1 MVDPNFMPYSC
12 DSCGSLLGKGC
23 KTEASAARYCSNA
36 CRQRAYRR
44 RVKSEILATETSGD
58 LLTPLSSFVGRVDE
72 MVEVSRLLRGTR
84 LLTLTGTAG
93 VGKTRLALEVAG
105 KEQRGRRQK
114 VMVAELGACAGQE
127 SVAGRVSAA
136 LDSHIGTDIFS
147 AEARGAGAK
156 LSGGLLVIDNCEHV
170 IGECGLLV
178 GRLLARH
185 PGLQVL
191 ATSREVLRVP
201 GETLYPV
208 HGLSLPGPG
217 DKSSA
222 TEYLR
227 SDAVR
232 LFADR
237 ARAVVSDFEL
247 SQKNAADTR
256 AVCERL
262 GGLPLLIEL
271 AAQLL
276 RTFSVAELRKRLDDP
291 LSLLVGGWR
300 TASARHRSWQAA
312 LTWSYDLL
320 KPAEQ
325 LLFRR
330 LSVFPGGFGVDA
342 AAAVVTDEV
351 PAASVP
357 ELLTALESKSVI
369 QSPTRRGRKEAGAGR
384 FLMLEPV
391 RGYAHQKL
399 RDLHEEAPAY
409 EGLTRWLATLV
420 SPLWQTGIAPF
431 DTLRTAGTEL
441 ANLRHALERPADGDD
456 ERRLLLAGGL
466 VTLDTTPAAGTDA
479 ARLVRS
485 ALHTGHPE
493 SRYRA
498 IALEGAAV
506 LAARRGAHVEALRV
520 IQEAVDGER
529 AAAPSP
535 LLCRLLLRL
544 SLLKEHSGDRSG
556 ALEVLTASV
565 RTSERLGD
573 EPTFAVGVG
582 HLARHELTCGDPAS
596 AARLIG
602 RALPAVQALPPEW
615 QCDVMNVA
623 GALAVECDDLSTA
636 ERYFAEPLRSVTE
649 EPGHAAGLI
658 EGLAVVAVRRLQFD
672 RGLHLISAAE
682 AMDESATCG
691 LRPHPWWRQRVE
703 AAKAAGM
710 SGLATRAD
718 RELALGRSLRSD
730 DVVAYALGDG
740 QPSAPAQDEARHGP
754 LSPRQWTVAALL
766 IKGLTN
772 RQIASR
778 IHVSVRT
785 VETHVRNIRG
795 TLGLRSRSHI
805 AAWAA
810 QTQQE

>member
-1 MVDPNFMPYSC
+1 M
-12 DSCGSLLGKGC
+12 
-23 KTEASAARYCSNA
+23 
-36 CRQRAYRR
+36 
-44 RVKSEILATETSGD
+44 ATETSGD

-72 MVEVSRLLRGTR
+72 MVEASRLLRGTR

-93 VGKTRLALEVAG
+93 AGKTRLALEVAR
-105 KEQRGRRQK
+105 KEQRGGRQTI
-114 VMVAELGACAGQE
+114 MVVELGTCGEQE
-127 SVAGRVSAA
+127 SVASRVSAA
-136 LDSHIGTDIFS
+136 LDSHIDTGVLL

-156 LSGGLLVIDNCEHV
+156 LAGWLLVIDNCEHV

-178 GRLLARH
+178 GRLLARY
-185 PGLQVL
+185 PGLQIL
-191 ATSREVLRVP
+191 ATSREALRIP
-201 GETLYPV
+201 GETVYPV
-208 HGLSLPGPG
+208 NGLPLPGPDG
-217 DKSSA
+217 RSSA

-237 ARAVVSDFEL
+237 ARAVVPDFEL
-247 SQKNAADTR
+247 TQENAADTG

-262 GGLPLLIEL
+262 GGLPLPIEL
-271 AAQLL
+271 AAQLI

-300 TASARHRSWQAA
+300 TASARHRSWRAA

-320 KPAEQ
+320 KPMEQ

-342 AAAVVTDEV
+342 AAAVLTDEV
-351 PAASVP
+351 PASLVP

-369 QSPTRRGRKEAGAGR
+369 QFPTSRGREEARAGR
-384 FLMLEPV
+384 FRMLEPV

-399 RDLHEEAPAY
+399 LDLHEEEQAY
-409 EGLTRWLATLV
+409 EGLTRWLTALV
-420 SPLWQTGIAPF
+420 SPLWRTGIAPL
-431 DTLRTAGTEL
+431 DTWRTAGAEL
-441 ANLRHALERPADGDD
+441 TNLRHALERPAADDD
-456 ERRLLLAGGL
+456 ERRLLLVGGL
-466 VTLDTTPAAGTDA
+466 VTLDTSPEAGTDA
-479 ARLVRS
+479 ARLVHS
-485 ALHTGHPE
+485 ALRAANPE

-498 IALEGAAV
+498 IALEGAAM
-506 LAARRGAHVEALRV
+506 LAVRRGAHIEALRV
-520 IQEAVDGER
+520 LQEAVDRER
-529 AAAPSP
+529 ATAPSP
-535 LLCRLLLRL
+535 LLGRLLLRL
-544 SLLKEHSGDRSG
+544 SLLKEHYGDRSG
-556 ALEVLTASV
+556 ALEDLTASARV
-565 RTSERLGD
+565 SEHLDDGL
-573 EPTFAVGVG
+573 TFAVCVG
-582 HLARHELTCGDPAS
+582 HLARHELTCGDLAS
-596 AARLIG
+596 AAQLID
-602 RALPAVQALPPEW
+602 RALPAVHTVPPEW
-615 QCDVMNVA
+615 QCDVINVA
-623 GALAVECDDLSTA
+623 GALAVERDDLSAA
-636 ERYFAEPLRSVTE
+636 ERYFAEPLRSVRE
-649 EPGHAAGLI
+649 GPGQAAGLI

-682 AMDESATCG
+682 QMGESVTCG
-691 LRPHPWWRQRVE
+691 LRSHPWWRHRVE
-703 AAKAAGM
+703 AARTAGM
-710 SGLATRAD
+710 NGLATRAD
-718 RELALGRSLRSD
+718 RELAWGRSLRSD

-740 QPSAPAQDEARHGP
+740 QPSAPTRDEARHGP
-754 LSPRQWTVAALL
+754 LSPRQWAVAALL

>member
-1 MVDPNFMPYSC
+1 M
-12 DSCGSLLGKGC
+12 
-23 KTEASAARYCSNA
+23 
-36 CRQRAYRR
+36 
-44 RVKSEILATETSGD
+44 ATETSGD

-72 MVEVSRLLRGTR
+72 MVEAGRLLRGTR

-93 VGKTRLALEVAG
+93 VGKTRLALEVAR
-105 KEQRGRRQK
+105 KEQRGRRQTI
-114 VMVAELGACAGQE
+114 MVVELGGCAGQE

-136 LDSHIGTDIFS
+136 LDGHLDTGLLS
-147 AEARGAGAK
+147 AQARGVGAK

-178 GRLLARH
+178 GRLLARY

-191 ATSREVLRVP
+191 ATSREALRIP
-201 GETLYPV
+201 GETLYLV
-208 HGLSLPGPG
+208 NGLSLPGPDG
-217 DKSSA
+217 RSSA

-247 SQKNAADTR
+247 SPENAADTR

-276 RTFSVAELRKRLDDP
+276 RTLSVAELRERLDDP
-291 LSLLVGGWR
+291 LSPLVGGWR

-320 KPAEQ
+320 KPMEQ

-342 AAAVVTDEV
+342 AVAVVTDEV
-351 PAASVP
+351 PASSVP

-369 QSPTRRGRKEAGAGR
+369 QAPVRRGHKEAGVGR

-399 RDLHEEAPAY
+399 LDLREEAPAY
-409 EGLTRWLATLV
+409 EGLTRWLANLV
-420 SPLWQTGIAPF
+420 SPLWRTGIAPL
-431 DTLRTAGTEL
+431 DTLRTAGVEL
-441 ANLRHALERPADGDD
+441 ANLRHALERQAGDDD

-466 VTLDTTPAAGTDA
+466 VTLDTTPGAGTCT

-485 ALHTGHPE
+485 ALRAANPE

-498 IALEGAAV
+498 IALEGAAM
-506 LAARRGAHVEALRV
+506 LAARRGAHIEALRT
-520 IQEAVDGER
+520 IQEAVDRER
-529 AAAPSP
+529 ATAPSP

-544 SLLKEHSGDRSG
+544 SLLKEQSGDRCG
-556 ALEVLTASV
+556 ALEVLTASL
-565 RTSERLGD
+565 RISEHLAD
-573 EPTFAVGVG
+573 ESTFAVCVG

-596 AARLIG
+596 AAQLMD
-602 RALPAVQALPPEW
+602 RALPAVRALPPEW
-615 QCDVMNVA
+615 QCDIMNVA
-623 GALAVECDDLSTA
+623 GALAVERDDLSAA
-636 ERYFAEPLRSVTE
+636 EGHFAEPLRSAME
-649 EPGHAAGLI
+649 GPGHVAGLI

-682 AMDESATCG
+682 KMGESATCG
-691 LRPHPWWRQRVE
+691 LRSHPWWRQRVE

-710 SGLATRAD
+710 NGLATRAD

-730 DVVAYALGDG
+730 GVVAYALGDG
-740 QPSAPAQDEARHGP
+740 QPFAPAQDEAHRGP
-754 LSPRQWTVAALL
+754 LSPRQWTVAVLL